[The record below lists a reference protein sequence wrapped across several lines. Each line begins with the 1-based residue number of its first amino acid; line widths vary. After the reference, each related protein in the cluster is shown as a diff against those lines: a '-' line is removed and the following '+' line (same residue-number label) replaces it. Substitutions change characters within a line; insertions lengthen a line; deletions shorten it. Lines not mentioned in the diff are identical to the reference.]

1 MRKYYLCVLI
11 CLIHSYSLSQDIIIK
26 QSVLSAMAINSSS
39 DNSVLTGTIG
49 QSIAGKMESDNTILS
64 AGLWGAVS
72 SITLGIDDLI
82 PRKFSISNAYPN
94 PFNPTVNIDFSIS
107 EESEINIKI
116 FDLLG
121 RNLFS
126 HEQNF
131 NAPGKYRFQWH
142 GINDSGTPIASGIY
156 LVTVQHKTNIFKQK
170 ITFLK

>member
-1 MRKYYLCVLI
+1 MRKYNLCVLI
-11 CLIHSYSLSQDIIIK
+11 CFIHSFSVPQDIIIK
-26 QSVLSAMAINSSS
+26 QSVLSSMAINSSS

-49 QSIAGKMESDNTILS
+49 QSITGKMESDNTVLS

-72 SITLGIDDLI
+72 IITLGVDDLI
-82 PRKFSISNAYPN
+82 PRQFSISNAYPN

-107 EESEINIKI
+107 KGSEINIKI

-121 RNLFS
+121 RNVFS

-131 NAPGKYRFQWH
+131 KAPGNYRFQWH
-142 GINDSGTPIASGIY
+142 GVNESGTPIARGIY
-156 LVTVQHKTNIFKQK
+156 LVTIQHKTNIYKQK